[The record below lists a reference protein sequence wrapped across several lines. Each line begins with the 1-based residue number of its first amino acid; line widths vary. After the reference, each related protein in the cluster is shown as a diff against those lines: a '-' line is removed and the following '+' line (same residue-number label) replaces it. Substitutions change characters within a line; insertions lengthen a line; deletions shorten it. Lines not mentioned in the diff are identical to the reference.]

1 MHNCWSASAS
11 TSAWHVLRQLANN
24 CCSLQVGPA
33 HNPASLPRLDGL
45 EVYARPKA
53 EVVKE
58 AAAAVEAEAAGVPS
72 GNLSSNL
79 NLAAISL
86 PGHLVAQKA
95 AQTCSNLVL
104 SQGLLTLTSL
114 HQLLA
119 GDHYSCQCTV
129 LDVLKTPLHHD
140 MWFNQLMHNT

>member
-1 MHNCWSASAS
+1 MLSGKQTGAQQ
-11 TSAWHVLRQLANN
+11 RQPSLSFGSNHKQLFV
-24 CCSLQVGPA
+24 SLQVGPA

-45 EVYARPKA
+45 EVYARPRA
-53 EVVKE
+53 DLVKE
-58 AAAAVEAEAAGVPS
+58 AAAVAEAQASEAPS

-95 AQTCSNLVL
+95 AQTCSNSVL

-114 HQLLA
+114 HQLLV
-119 GDHYSCQCTV
+119 GEC
-129 LDVLKTPLHHD
+129 
-140 MWFNQLMHNT
+140 

>member
-1 MHNCWSASAS
+1 VCNKDSHLCHLEHSQ
-11 TSAWHVLRQLANN
+11 TTGF
-24 CCSLQVGPA
+24 SLQVGPA

-53 EVVKE
+53 ELVKE
-58 AAAAVEAEAAGVPS
+58 AAAAAEAEAAEAPS

-95 AQTCSNLVL
+95 AQTCSNFVL

-119 GDHYSCQCTV
+119 GEC
-129 LDVLKTPLHHD
+129 
-140 MWFNQLMHNT
+140 